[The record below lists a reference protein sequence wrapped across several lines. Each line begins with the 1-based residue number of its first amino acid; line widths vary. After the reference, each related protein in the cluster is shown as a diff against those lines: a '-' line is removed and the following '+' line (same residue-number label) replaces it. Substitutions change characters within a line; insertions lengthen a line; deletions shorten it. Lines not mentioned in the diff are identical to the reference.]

1 MLNLVNTLKFV
12 RNLSRQVGKFLVENQ
27 DKVKVKKYK
36 DREDI
41 VTNIDLQAEEIIIK
55 AIQKR
60 FPGHNILSEEKGLI
74 DKKSAYAW
82 IVDPLDGTKE
92 YFRGSPLYGSAIL
105 LEKEGKSLLAVV
117 SFPKGNQYYSAA
129 LNKGAFLD
137 ERKGTFL
144 GNKKIKVSAQNKLP
158 HSFIYSNPP
167 IYKNTSKKQFA
178 NYWVRLQNIAIA
190 SSRLRFL
197 QFENLS
203 LCFLAQGSC
212 EAVINISNPVKMWDI
227 LPGLFIAQEAG
238 AKTTNLKGG
247 KINYKAPKQLFI
259 ASNGKIHRKIL
270 KILS

>member
-12 RNLSRQVGKFLVENQ
+12 QNLSVKVGKFLVENQ

-36 DREDI
+36 DKEDI

-60 FPGHNILSEEKGLI
+60 FPEHNILSEEKGLI
-74 DKKSAYAW
+74 DKKSAYIW

-92 YFRGSPLYGSAIL
+92 YLRGSPLYGSAIL
-105 LEKEGKSLLAVV
+105 LEKDGKPLLAAV
-117 SFPKGNQYYSAA
+117 SFPKANQYYSAA
-129 LNKGAFLD
+129 LNKGA
-137 ERKGTFL
+137 FL

-203 LCFLAQGSC
+203 LCFLAQGGC

-227 LPGLFIAQEAG
+227 LPGFFIAQEAG
-238 AKTTNLKGG
+238 AKITNLKGG
-247 KINYKAPKQLFI
+247 EISYKTSKQLFV
-259 ASNGKIHRKIL
+259 ASNGKIHRQIL